1 MLYTFDGA
9 SLCSLVAGLCNWLP
23 LVVTAGYSSYSESVL
38 IDKAHPIDQLLELP
52 GVGSLDADSVCTL
65 MKAWIHAPVQE
76 EGMLQR
82 GSATACC
89 CTAVSKSPTAACT
102 GMCAV

>member
-52 GVGSLDADSVCTL
+52 GVGSLDAGSVCTFD
-65 MKAWIHAPVQE
+65 
-76 EGMLQR
+76 EGMHTR
-82 GSATACC
+82 T
-89 CTAVSKSPTAACT
+89 
-102 GMCAV
+102 CAGGGYVAEGFCNCLLLHGCQ